1 MSDTPFRPTLY
12 LNHRCPFCL
21 KLVMYLSNAGLL
33 DRFDMDVFEP
43 GSEDEQRIR
52 GLLSPHFEKVTFP
65 AAQVAPGEYMKETDD
80 LIARFEKDAPVKA
93 SELPLMDYY
102 TSGVLQQI
110 KDLFMENMALK
121 KQLA

>member
-1 MSDTPFRPTLY
+1 LSDTAFRPVLY

-52 GLLSPHFEKVTFP
+52 GTLSAHFEKVSFP

-102 TSGVLQQI
+102 TTGVLQQI